1 MTEQSGFPSRVEYN
15 TAIVNY
21 KAAFKY
27 PMLREAVPLRAS
39 NGTYIIGGGAYAVV
53 SKITIGQEQWALRL
67 PTAKQNGADARYRAI
82 AAEVAAGSDLFVKVI
97 YATDGIET
105 PVSSGVI
112 RPIVLMEWVEG
123 QVVRDFVI
131 EACEKQDIRALESL
145 RDAFVKLA
153 GNMHRNGVSHGDLSP
168 DNIIVDQTGD
178 EIRLQLVDYD
188 SVQIEKTGPLPSS
201 VPLTPMRHP
210 RGPIIADLHS
220 DALPFL
226 IYFGVLT
233 ALINFPELG
242 KNPDN
247 YDQKFLI
254 DSQIARGGLEDDMM
268 QQLHKAAPNE
278 IDRIIEALKNP
289 YDQTPQIFEEAVIEL
304 KPENAIISSDWMELI
319 RQVDKQIT
327 VHGFV
332 KEKLAENK
340 FLIRKHGVFSQGGK
354 LSVVL
359 HKSPKT
365 PIQVGDEIF
374 VTGELRRK
382 NDEYMIHASRL
393 DLKTNLETPEHEV
406 GVYSHLRNRI
416 NEALQ
421 RIRSQRY

>member
-1 MTEQSGFPSRVEYN
+1 MTDQLGFPTRVEYN
-15 TAIVNY
+15 AAIVNH
-21 KAAFKY
+21 KATFRY
-27 PMLREAVPLRAS
+27 PRLQDAVPQRAS

-53 SKITIGQEQWALRL
+53 SKISIGQEQWALRL
-67 PTAKQNGADARYRAI
+67 PTAKQNGADARYKAI
-82 AAEVAAGSDLFVKVI
+82 AAEVASGNDLFVKVI
-97 YATDGIET
+97 YAPDGIEA
-105 PVSSGVI
+105 PVGSGLI
-112 RPIVLMEWVEG
+112 RPVVLMEWVNG
-123 QVVRDFVI
+123 AVVRDFVI
-131 EACEKQDIRALESL
+131 EACEIEDCRALQSL

-153 GNMHRNGVSHGDLSP
+153 ENMHRSGVSHGDLSP

-178 EIRLQLVDYD
+178 EIQLQLVDYD

-210 RGPIIADLHS
+210 GGPIIADLHS
-220 DALPFL
+220 DKLPFL

-233 ALINFPELG
+233 ALINNPALG

-254 DSQIARGGLEDDMM
+254 DSQIAREGLGDEMM
-268 QQLHKAAPNE
+268 QHLHHAAPDE

-289 YDQTPQIFEEAVIEL
+289 YEQTPRIFEEAVIEV
-304 KPENAIISSDWMELI
+304 KRESAIISSDWMELI
-319 RQVDKQIT
+319 RQVDNQVT

-332 KEKLAENK
+332 KEKMADNK
-340 FLIRKHGVFSQGGK
+340 FLIRKDGVFSQGGK

-374 VTGELRRK
+374 VTGELRRR
-382 NDEYMIHASRL
+382 NDEYMIHASQL
-393 DLKTNLETPEHEV
+393 ELKSNLKTPEHEV
-406 GVYSHLRNRI
+406 GVYLHLRARI

>member
-1 MTEQSGFPSRVEYN
+1 MTDQLGFPTRVEYN
-15 TAIVNY
+15 TSIANHKVS
-21 KAAFKY
+21 FKH

-53 SKITIGQEQWALRL
+53 SKITIGQDQWALRL
-67 PTAKQNGADARYRAI
+67 PTAKQNGADARYKAI

-123 QVVRDFVI
+123 EVVRDFVI
-131 EACEKQDIRALESL
+131 EACEKQDSRALESL

-210 RGPIIADLHS
+210 GGPTIADLHS

-233 ALINFPELG
+233 ALINSPELG

-254 DSQIARGGLEDDMM
+254 DSQIARSGLEDDMM
-268 QQLHKAAPNE
+268 QHLHKAAPNE

-289 YDQTPQIFEEAVIEL
+289 YDQTPQIFEEAVIEV

-319 RQVDKQIT
+319 RQVETQIT

-382 NDEYMIHASRL
+382 NDEYIIHASRL
-393 DLKTNLETPEHEV
+393 ELKSNLTTPEHEV
-406 GVYSHLRNRI
+406 GVYSHLRTRI

>member
-1 MTEQSGFPSRVEYN
+1 MTDQLGFPTRVEYN
-15 TAIVNY
+15 TAIVNH
-21 KAAFKY
+21 KATFRY
-27 PMLREAVPLRAS
+27 PRLQEAVPQRAS

-53 SKITIGQEQWALRL
+53 SKISIAQEQWALRL
-67 PTAKQNGADARYRAI
+67 PTAKQNGADARYKAI
-82 AAEVAAGSDLFVKVI
+82 AAEVASGNDLFVKVI
-97 YATDGIET
+97 YAPDGIEA
-105 PVSSGVI
+105 PVGSGFI
-112 RPIVLMEWVEG
+112 RPVVLMEWVNG
-123 QVVRDFVI
+123 AVVRDFVI
-131 EACEKQDIRALESL
+131 EACEIKDVHALQCL
-145 RDAFVKLA
+145 RDAFIQLA

-210 RGPIIADLHS
+210 GGPIIADLHS

-233 ALINFPELG
+233 ALINNPELG

-254 DSQIARGGLEDDMM
+254 DSQIARNGLEDEMM
-268 QQLHKAAPNE
+268 QQLHKAAPEE
-278 IDRIIEALKNP
+278 IDRIVEALKNP
-289 YDQTPQIFEEAVIEL
+289 YDQTPQIFEEAASEVT
-304 KPENAIISSDWMELI
+304 PETAIISSDWMELI
-319 RQVDKQIT
+319 RQVDKQVTI
-327 VHGFV
+327 HGFV
-332 KEKLAENK
+332 KEKMADNK

-365 PIQVGDEIF
+365 PIQVGDEIL

-382 NDEYMIHASRL
+382 NDEYMIHASQL
-393 DLKTNLETPEHEV
+393 ELKSNLTPGEHEV
-406 GVYSHLRNRI
+406 GVYSHLRTRI